1 MNTNKPVAQ
10 SYQNIASQPAVRTEA
25 GNKVLRNTY
34 LLLSLTLL
42 FSATMAWI
50 AAANNWP
57 YPGMMITL
65 AGYFGLLFLTTALR
79 NSAWG
84 LLSVFALTG
93 FMGITMGP
101 LVNAYVNAFS
111 NGTELVMMALGGT
124 GVVFFSMSGV
134 ALVSKRDFS
143 WMGKGLMIGILV
155 AFVAGLGAFFLHMPA
170 LSLAVSSMF
179 ILLMAGLI
187 LYQTQQIING
197 GESNYIMATITL
209 FVSLYNLFTS
219 MLHLLGFFAG
229 ED

>member
-1 MNTNKPVAQ
+1 MNTNKPVTQ
-10 SYQNIASQPAVRTEA
+10 TYQNVASQSAVRTEA

-34 LLLSLTLL
+34 MLLSMTLL
-42 FSATMAWI
+42 FSAAMAWI
-50 AAANNWP
+50 SAANNWP
-57 YPGMMITL
+57 YPGVMITL
-65 AGYFGLLFLTTALR
+65 VGYFGLLFLTTKLR
-79 NSAWG
+79 NSVWG
-84 LLSVFALTG
+84 IASIFALTG
-93 FMGITMGP
+93 FMGVTMGP
-101 LVNAYVNAFS
+101 IVNAYVGAFS

-155 AFVAGLGAFFLHMPA
+155 AFVAGLGAIFFQMPA

-187 LYQTQQIING
+187 LYQTQQIVNG
-197 GESNYIMATITL
+197 GETNYIMATITL

-219 MLHLLGFFAG
+219 MLHLLGAFAG